1 MEEFLKE
8 YLSEASQYVQELEQ
22 LLLELEKTPEA
33 EEVRQEAL
41 RAAHNLKGISAY
53 MGYDNIAHLAHEM
66 ESLLE
71 KGDLREVD
79 PLLHRLDQIQTLLR
93 GLAEGKEGVPEEASP
108 SGDERASRLKALLEE
123 LREEDEDLY
132 RAFMELLEEKAGLL
146 ETLLEGEEPDPS
158 ALPAVREHLEKIKQ
172 SARYLNLDELV
183 ELLEEFRTQLDRL
196 EKGEESEWRACWE
209 VLKGLLPVR
218 EKPPELEEFLSEL
231 SQEIEALSLP
241 EEISEAGEKEVVRR
255 EHPPESEKR
264 EAPEP
269 VERPPERPLE
279 QPPELFLRVDTD
291 TVRRISAAVEELRSL
306 GYRLEEVWN
315 ELRPRLSREG
325 RLKLE
330 EILFSFSALMRSLS
344 EEVRGLRMVPVESIR
359 VRVERLF
366 RDLVKTTGKPAELL
380 FEGRDLRVDRML
392 LQEVWPALVHL
403 LRNAFDHG
411 LEEPEERRAAGKPP
425 EGRVQVV
432 FEMEQAWLRITV
444 ADDGRGINWDALEA
458 RARERGLSWERVEDL
473 LFVPG
478 LSTKQEADTLS
489 GRGFGLDIVKEK
501 VESLRGYI
509 TVDSQPGQGT
519 RISLHFPMATV
530 LNRVITF
537 PCGED
542 LWAVPLYALREVRR
556 VSPETVSR
564 VGEEWWYHHH
574 EGETVRVLFPDPGV
588 RERRMFYL
596 LIMGGYPVW
605 GLALPEIRGQ
615 QEAAIRPF
623 SEDIQKFGPFLG
635 LALLADG
642 RVAFVVDHGSFKGVK
657 EFLEGARV
665 SNT

>member
-8 YLSEASQYVQELEQ
+8 YLSEASQYVQELEK

-53 MGYDNIAHLAHEM
+53 MGYENVAHLAHEM

-79 PLLHRLDQIQTLLR
+79 PLFQRLDQIQTLLR
-93 GLAEGKEGVPEEASP
+93 GLAEGKEEVREEASP
-108 SGDERASRLKALLEE
+108 SGDERTSRLKALLEE

-132 RAFMELLEEKAGLL
+132 RAFMELLEEKTGLL

-183 ELLEEFRTQLDRL
+183 ELLEEFETQLDRL

-241 EEISEAGEKEVVRR
+241 EEISEAGEEEVARR
-255 EHPPESEKR
+255 ELPPESEKR
-264 EAPEP
+264 EVAQP

-366 RDLVKTTGKPAELL
+366 RDLVKSTGKPAELI
-380 FEGRDLRVDRML
+380 FEGRDLRVDRVL

-411 LEEPEERRAAGKPP
+411 LEEPEERRAAGKPA

-444 ADDGRGINWDALEA
+444 ADDGRGINWEALEA
-458 RARERGLSWERVEDL
+458 RARERGVSWERVEDL

-509 TVDSQPGQGT
+509 TVDSRPGQGT

-556 VSPETVSR
+556 VSPEAVSR

-574 EGETVRVLFPDPGV
+574 EGETVQVLFPDPGV
-588 RERRMFYL
+588 REKRAFYL

-642 RVAFVVDHGSFKGVK
+642 RVAFVIDHGSFKGVK